1 VSGAWPTSAR
11 GMSTG
16 PAGGASMA
24 PASGLSPAA
33 SASVDEGR
41 VRAILATVADPEIP
55 VLSVV
60 DLGVIH
66 AVDVDD
72 HGITVGVLP
81 TFLGCPAIELI
92 LSAVRDALSPLGRP
106 VDVHQTTA
114 VPWTSERITPEGRRA
129 LAAAGIAPP
138 TDAQAP
144 VCPYCASDRT
154 VMDNAFGPTRCRSL
168 HYCRDCRQPFEAF
181 RSG

>member
-1 VSGAWPTSAR
+1 
-11 GMSTG
+11 
-16 PAGGASMA
+16 MA
-24 PASGLSPAA
+24 PASGVSPAA

-41 VRAILATVADPEIP
+41 VRAILSTVADPEIP

-72 HGITVGVLP
+72 RVITVGVLP

-92 LSAVRDALSPLGRP
+92 LGAVRDALGTLGRP

>member
-1 VSGAWPTSAR
+1 VSGTSATSR
-11 GMSTG
+11 TSAAAAT
-16 PAGGASMA
+16 
-24 PASGLSPAA
+24 ASGRSAAMPAV
-33 SASVDEGR
+33 VDADR
-41 VRAILATVADPEIP
+41 VRAILATVPDPEIP

-66 AVDVDD
+66 AVDIDD
-72 HGITVGVLP
+72 RGITVGVLP

-92 LSAVRDALSPLGRP
+92 LGAVREALTPLGRP
-106 VDVHQTTA
+106 LDVHLTTA
-114 VPWTSERITPEGRRA
+114 VPWTSERITSEGRRA

-144 VCPYCASDRT
+144 ACPYCASDRT

-181 RSG
+181 RNG